1 MRDPNRLDEFYDK
14 LKELHKK
21 YYPDW
26 RFGQF
31 CSNFFGWLY
40 QEKKIDLFYPEEDAM
55 IKYIE
60 EYCKG
65 VRYE

>member
-14 LKELHKK
+14 LKELHKEFL
-21 YYPDW
+21 PDI

-40 QEKKIDLFYPEEDAM
+40 QEKKIDCFFPEEDVM

>member
-14 LKELHKK
+14 LKELHKEFL
-21 YYPDW
+21 PDI

-40 QEKKIDLFYPEEDAM
+40 QEKKIDLFFPEEDAM